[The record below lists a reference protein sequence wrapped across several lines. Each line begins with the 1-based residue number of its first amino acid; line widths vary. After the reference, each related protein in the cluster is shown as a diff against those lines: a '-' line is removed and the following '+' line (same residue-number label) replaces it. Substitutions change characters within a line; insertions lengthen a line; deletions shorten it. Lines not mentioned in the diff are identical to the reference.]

1 MNPIFGIDVSKWQGI
16 FNFAKAKSEGVK
28 FAILRAGYT
37 GSLDGISKVKDS
49 KFELFYKNAKA
60 NDILVGAYWYSRA
73 TTYEAGK
80 KEAEYM
86 YENCLKGKQ
95 FEYPIYI
102 DIEDTK
108 YQIKAGKK
116 SVTEAIKGFCEYLEP
131 KGYYVGIY
139 ANSNWF
145 KNYIDTDSLKRYD
158 KWIANWGKSKPTSP
172 EAGMWQF
179 GGETNK
185 IRSNK
190 IAGVTCD
197 QNYAYKDYPGIM
209 IQKGINGYKK
219 IEETSKL
226 DTIPPIS
233 SSDTA
238 NSSQKPIVDINPS
251 PSLKVGDKVQIIDFG
266 NSQASGKGK
275 VAGGK
280 GYKRYITKIYNGQ
293 AFPYQVGNKGKTD
306 SKNTTGFYKEK
317 SLKKV

>member
-1 MNPIFGIDVSKWQGI
+1 
-16 FNFAKAKSEGVK
+16 
-28 FAILRAGYT
+28 
-37 GSLDGISKVKDS
+37 
-49 KFELFYKNAKA
+49 
-60 NDILVGAYWYSRA
+60 
-73 TTYEAGK
+73 
-80 KEAEYM
+80 
-86 YENCLKGKQ
+86 
-95 FEYPIYI
+95 
-102 DIEDTK
+102 
-108 YQIKAGKK
+108 
-116 SVTEAIKGFCEYLEP
+116 
-131 KGYYVGIY
+131 
-139 ANSNWF
+139 
-145 KNYIDTDSLKRYD
+145 
-158 KWIANWGKSKPTSP
+158 
-172 EAGMWQF
+172 MWQF